1 MKEEIL
7 KKLNLH
13 EVKKSKVESDLGMP
27 KNSLSA
33 MLSGKKEIPSKWV
46 KPLTEYIEKLD
57 NPNQPQKEAKQE
69 PETEKAVESTQNEL
83 KSVNKDYK
91 PAFIEREVIDKL
103 VAKYDNPVTAL
114 KDYTQNNI
122 KDFEYEKIEAIT
134 GDLTILIKEKN
145 LDVKLSGDA
154 NSKFDQLLKQ
164 FNSLVDLTDKPKDIK
179 LKLEQ
184 IKETSKNSNL
194 TPRQTDAII
203 DRCNNQLENKYNT
216 SKHSLK
222 LS

>member
-13 EVKKSKVESDLGMP
+13 EIKKSKVEKDLGMP
-27 KNSLSA
+27 QNSLSA

-57 NPNQPQKEAKQE
+57 NPQE
-69 PETEKAVESTQNEL
+69 PKKELQISPEIKKLEVDIEKPTESEWLEL
-83 KSVNKDYK
+83 KKIAETNNSFGFVYGEKL
-91 PAFIEREVIDKL
+91 DKFEITPKQL
-103 VAKYDNPVTAL
+103 V
-114 KDYTQNNI
+114 
-122 KDFEYEKIEAIT
+122 
-134 GDLTILIKEKN
+134 GD
-145 LDVKLSGDA
+145 S

-164 FNSLVDLTDKPKDIK
+164 FNELIDLTDKPKDIK

-184 IKETSKNSNL
+184 IKETAKNSNL

>member
-13 EVKKSKVESDLGMP
+13 EVKKSKVELDLGMP
-27 KNSLSA
+27 QNSLSA

-46 KPLTEYIEKLD
+46 QPLTEYIEKLD
-57 NPNQPQKEAKQE
+57 NPNQPQKEAQQE
-69 PETEKAVESTQNEL
+69 HETGKAVESTQNGLEGLEL
-83 KSVNKDYK
+83 KKIAETNTIVE
-91 PAFIEREVIDKL
+91 FT
-103 VAKYDNPVTAL
+103 YDNKERV
-114 KDYTQNNI
+114 
-122 KDFEYEKIEAIT
+122 
-134 GDLTILIKEKN
+134 GLIDEFRLDTK
-145 LDVKLSGDA
+145 DVKVEAKQLVGDS

-184 IKETSKNSNL
+184 IKETAKNSNL
-194 TPRQTDAII
+194 TPRQTDSIT
-203 DRCNNQLENKYNT
+203 DRVNFYINGQYGKA
-216 SKHSLK
+216 KHSLI

>member
-13 EVKKSKVESDLGMP
+13 EVKKSKVESELGMP

-57 NPNQPQKEAKQE
+57 NPNQAPKEAQQE
-69 PETEKAVESTQNEL
+69 PKIEKEVESTQN
-83 KSVNKDYK
+83 SVDGVNKDYK
-91 PAFIEREVIDKL
+91 PAFIEKEAMDKL
-103 VAKYDNPVTAL
+103 VAKYGLTTEEHLEDYQKL
-114 KDYTQNNI
+114 LSKQDYTGNI
-122 KDFEYEKIEAIT
+122 ARIET
-134 GDLTILIKEKN
+134 KQLVGD
-145 LDVKLSGDA
+145 S

-164 FNSLVDLTDKPKDIK
+164 FNDLVNLTDKPKDIK

-184 IKETSKNSNL
+184 IKETAKNSNL

-203 DRCNNQLENKYNT
+203 DRCNNQLQNNYNT

>member
-1 MKEEIL
+1 MKEEIF

-13 EVKKSKVESDLGMP
+13 KIKKSKVEKDLGMP
-27 KNSLSA
+27 QNSLSG
-33 MLSGKKEIPSKWV
+33 MLKGSKEIPSKWV
-46 KPLTEYIEKLD
+46 QSLTEYIERLD
-57 NPNQPQKEAKQE
+57 NPNQPQKEAQQE
-69 PETEKAVESTQNEL
+69 PITEKVVESTQNQEIAKETPIIDKYSNPIDKIGGYQKIDYEEL
-83 KSVNKDYK
+83 KKAPIQS
-91 PAFIEREVIDKL
+91 L
-103 VAKYDNPVTAL
+103 V
-114 KDYTQNNI
+114 
-122 KDFEYEKIEAIT
+122 
-134 GDLTILIKEKN
+134 GD
-145 LDVKLSGDA
+145 S

-184 IKETSKNSNL
+184 IKETAKNSNL

>member
-1 MKEEIL
+1 MYL
-7 KKLNLH
+7 
-13 EVKKSKVESDLGMP
+13 ESEGNYCFIHT
-27 KNSLSA
+27 K
-33 MLSGKKEIPSKWV
+33 
-46 KPLTEYIEKLD
+46 
-57 NPNQPQKEAKQE
+57 
-69 PETEKAVESTQNEL
+69 TEKVVESTQNEL
-83 KSVNKDYK
+83 AGLEFNKTGESNNRVE
-91 PAFIEREVIDKL
+91 FT
-103 VAKYDNPVTAL
+103 YDNKERVGL
-114 KDYTQNNI
+114 INNVRLDT
-122 KDFEYEKIEAIT
+122 KEVKVETKQLV
-134 GDLTILIKEKN
+134 GD
-145 LDVKLSGDA
+145 S

-184 IKETSKNSNL
+184 IKETAKNSNL

>member
-13 EVKKSKVESDLGMP
+13 EVKKSKVELDLGMP

-46 KPLTEYIEKLD
+46 NPLTEYIERLD
-57 NPNQPQKEAKQE
+57 NPNQPQKEAQQE
-69 PETEKAVESTQNEL
+69 PETEKAVESTQIPIEACTMHDKTHNEPL
-83 KSVNKDYK
+83 EVGFTVTK
-91 PAFIEREVIDKL
+91 PIV
-103 VAKYDNPVTAL
+103 
-114 KDYTQNNI
+114 
-122 KDFEYEKIEAIT
+122 YEKSNETVILASVQSFGSIARIEPKT
-134 GDLTILIKEKN
+134 LVGD
-145 LDVKLSGDA
+145 S

-184 IKETSKNSNL
+184 IKETAKNSNL
-194 TPRQTDAII
+194 TPRQTDSIT
-203 DRCNNQLENKYNT
+203 DRVNFYLNGQYGKA
-216 SKHSLK
+216 KHSLI

>member
-13 EVKKSKVESDLGMP
+13 EIKKSKVEKDLSMP
-27 KNSLSA
+27 QNSLSG
-33 MLSGKKEIPSKWV
+33 MLKGSKEIPSKWV

-57 NPNQPQKEAKQE
+57 NPTPPISEPYERAAYLQKEAQQK
-69 PETEKAVESTQNEL
+69 PETEKAVESTQSGLEGLEFKKIAETNN
-83 KSVNKDYK
+83 SVEFTFTNRLEQ
-91 PAFIEREVIDKL
+91 PIEVWSN
-103 VAKYDNPVTAL
+103 AA
-114 KDYTQNNI
+114 
-122 KDFEYEKIEAIT
+122 KIEPKT
-134 GDLTILIKEKN
+134 LVGD
-145 LDVKLSGDA
+145 S

-179 LKLEQ
+179 SKLEQ
-184 IKETSKNSNL
+184 IKETAKNSNL

>member
-13 EVKKSKVESDLGMP
+13 EIKKSKVENDLGMP

-46 KPLTEYIEKLD
+46 RSLAQYIEKLD
-57 NPNQPQKEAKQE
+57 NPNKAPKEAKNE
-69 PETEKAVESTQNEL
+69 PEIEKEVESTQNSVEVL
-83 KSVNKDYK
+83 KTFVNENYNSVLVE
-91 PAFIEREVIDKL
+91 PEIIDKVVPESKML
-103 VAKYDNPVTAL
+103 V
-114 KDYTQNNI
+114 
-122 KDFEYEKIEAIT
+122 
-134 GDLTILIKEKN
+134 GD
-145 LDVKLSGDA
+145 S

-164 FNSLVDLTDKPKDIK
+164 FNYLVDLTENPKDIK

-184 IKETSKNSNL
+184 IKESTKNLNL
-194 TPRQTDAII
+194 TPRQIDAIV
-203 DRCNNQLENKYNT
+203 DRCNHYKNNTYNQ

-222 LS
+222 IS

>member
-1 MKEEIL
+1 MIKVNCQECGKEFEAQRTSA
-7 KKLNLH
+7 KFCSANCR
-13 EVKKSKVESDLGMP
+13 VKFNSKVG
-27 KNSLSA
+27 
-33 MLSGKKEIPSKWV
+33 
-46 KPLTEYIEKLD
+46 
-57 NPNQPQKEAKQE
+57 NPNQPQKEAQQE
-69 PETEKAVESTQNEL
+69 PETEKAVESTQNGLEG
-83 KSVNKDYK
+83 VNKDYK
-91 PAFIEREVIDKL
+91 PAFIEKEVMDKL

-114 KDYTQNNI
+114 KDYTENNI

-145 LDVKLSGDA
+145 LDIKLSGDS

-184 IKETSKNSNL
+184 IKETAKNSNL
-194 TPRQTDAII
+194 TPRQTDSIT
-203 DRCNNQLENKYNT
+203 DRVNFYLNGQYGKA
-216 SKHSLK
+216 KHSLN